1 MNQIKNKSALNL
13 IFFFSLFV
21 ILAAYFI
28 EYVLGHKPCSLCFA
42 ERIPYL
48 LSILLIILTMI
59 LKKFEKITL
68 ILLSLFFI
76 FGTLVSF
83 YHFGIEQGLF
93 SESFICNIIGNSENL
108 SKEDLLEQ
116 IKQTPVSCKDVTF
129 RIFGLSLAT
138 INTVIS
144 LALSVITIKLYLN
157 YEKN

>member
-13 IFFFSLFV
+13 ILFFSLFV

-48 LSILLIILTMI
+48 LSILLIILTMV

-68 ILLSLFFI
+68 ILLSLLFI

-116 IKQTPVSCKDVTF
+116 IKQSPVSCKDVTF

>member
-13 IFFFSLFV
+13 ILFFSLFV

-48 LSILLIILTMI
+48 LSILLIILTMV

-68 ILLSLFFI
+68 ILLSLLFI

-116 IKQTPVSCKDVTF
+116 IIQSPVS
-129 RIFGLSLAT
+129 
-138 INTVIS
+138 
-144 LALSVITIKLYLN
+144 
-157 YEKN
+157 